1 MNVPEIR
8 PLGHIALGS
17 VSVRL
22 GLGIPDYHPI
32 QYYTPIYQR
41 LSARERSS

>member
-8 PLGHIALGS
+8 PLGTLPSAVSRSGS
-17 VSVRL
+17 R
-22 GLGIPDYHPI
+22 LGIPDYHPI